1 MPEQREDLADRLPRG
16 GEDFP
21 PMDEAVVQILR
32 RKTPAQRLEMCF
44 AADRG
49 LRALM
54 EMAIR
59 SQHRTWTD
67 ADVKREVAR
76 RMMALPEDFEMR

>member
-1 MPEQREDLADRLPRG
+1 MSQQHEDLADRPERSP
-16 GEDFP
+16 EDFP
-21 PMDEAVVQILR
+21 PMDRAVVQILR

-59 SQHRTWTD
+59 SQHQTWTD